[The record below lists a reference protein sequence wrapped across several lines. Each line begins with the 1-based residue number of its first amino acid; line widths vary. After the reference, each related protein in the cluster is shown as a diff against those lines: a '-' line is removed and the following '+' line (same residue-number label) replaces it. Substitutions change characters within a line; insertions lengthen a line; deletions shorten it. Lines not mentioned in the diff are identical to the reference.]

1 MPISNFILTTEWQ
14 KIVNYSDTRTVIVIS
29 NRDAVNSIEITYEP
43 NNSNLAVYTL
53 DPLDVIT
60 FIRALGDETDKA
72 IYARS
77 TASNSLVQVI
87 EQFAGVEE

>member
-1 MPISNFILTTEWQ
+1 MPITNFILTSDWQ

-29 NRDAVNSIEITYEP
+29 NRDSVNAIEITYEP
-43 NNSNLAVYTL
+43 YNSNLAVYTL

-60 FIRALGDETDKA
+60 FIKALGDETDKA

-87 EQFAGVEE
+87 EQYGEVS